1 MLAVIITSS
10 ADPLAPH
17 CPRLLPATFPL
28 NVPNVLFSFFAL
40 VRSGAIT
47 THDDLFQTTSS
58 REAEFCS
65 FPVFPTSGVGTCPSQ
80 TNMMLTLWNFSL
92 DQVAEMSGCWFA
104 QWLGPDEIAPCLVLT
119 TLGLKSI

>member
-65 FPVFPTSGVGTCPSQ
+65 FPVFPCILKASIAYP
-80 TNMMLTLWNFSL
+80 
-92 DQVAEMSGCWFA
+92 MS
-104 QWLGPDEIAPCLVLT
+104 LVL
-119 TLGLKSI
+119 LGKLKVNSDQRKAWAGACRLGSALLDADLLVLPTSAAGPRI